1 MSVGAEKPVEHRGR
15 PRSEKSRVAVLEAA
29 ADLMVGCGF
38 QELTVEGIAA
48 AAGVG
53 KQTIYRW
60 WGSKAGVVVEALA
73 EGFLEMPLGVPED
86 TGDLRGDLGAWLAAL
101 KSEIEE
107 PEVSRLIQT
116 IMSALTSAG
125 ETSAAMHSAL
135 VQPIMAGL
143 DARFQE
149 HDRNHPGVLAAP
161 PQFLAETVGA
171 SLLLRLMFSR
181 PLTTEWIDQLLDLV
195 VPAGRPDSP

>member
-15 PRSEKSRVAVLEAA
+15 PRSEKSRVAVLKAA

-38 QELTVEGIAA
+38 HELTIEGIAA

-101 KSEIEE
+101 KSEIEA

-116 IMSALTSAG
+116 IMSAL
-125 ETSAAMHSAL
+125 TSAAMHSAL

-149 HDRNHPGVLAAP
+149 HGRNHPGGLAAP

-195 VPAGRPDSP
+195 VPSGRPDSP

>member
-15 PRSEKSRVAVLEAA
+15 PRSEKSRVAVLKAA

-38 QELTVEGIAA
+38 QELTIEGIAA

-60 WGSKAGVVVEALA
+60 WGSKASVVVEALA
-73 EGFLEMPLGVPED
+73 EGFLDMPLGGPED
-86 TGDLRGDLGAWLAAL
+86 TGDLRGDLGAWLVAL
-101 KSEIEE
+101 RSEIEA
-107 PEVSRLIQT
+107 PEVSRLVQT
-116 IMSALTSAG
+116 IMSTL
-125 ETSAAMHSAL
+125 TSAAMHSAL

-149 HDRNHPGVLAAP
+149 HGRNHPGGLAGP
-161 PQFLAETVGA
+161 PEFLAETVAA

-195 VPAGRPDSP
+195 VRSGRPGSP